1 MHRVLCGKT
10 LGLKFWEK
18 ARKGREEHY
27 GELPWPAI
35 SKNIRAGDLR
45 EDDREISKHEHSFKD
60 CVSAAFKHAEHKNSL
75 LQKDYDRA
83 LEHCQKNL
91 SRKAGDRGDEHPC
104 FVDVQVAKEAI
115 EKLEDLKRSEH
126 RMDNRLSRE
135 EWTDCFMEVRR
146 GVGRLTPSTRCLC
159 ATAWRSNHHPRPRLM
174 NTSRIDGVKAQQRHG
189 TRSHP
194 NRTHA
199 GLAGEGDAA
208 PIVVGPEAPQEE
220 EATSYEGSSTTRSE
234 KRRVGAAASS
244 PLPSYQTSIGVG
256 HAAREQASKIGLED
270 APAR

>member
-75 LQKDYDRA
+75 LQKDHRA
-83 LEHCQKNL
+83 WSTARRTCREKRATAAT
-91 SRKAGDRGDEHPC
+91 STRAR
-104 FVDVQVAKEAI
+104 DVQVAEAI

-135 EWTDCFMEVRR
+135 DLDCFMEV
-146 GVGRLTPSTRCLC
+146 
-159 ATAWRSNHHPRPRLM
+159 WREKRDAKAVTLRSK
-174 NTSRIDGVKAQQRHG
+174 TS
-189 TRSHP
+189 
-194 NRTHA
+194 
-199 GLAGEGDAA
+199 
-208 PIVVGPEAPQEE
+208 QEE
-220 EATSYEGSSTTRSE
+220 KTTSHGSSTTRGE
-234 KRRVGAAASS
+234 KDEERSYLLPADTTNRRRRCRENKHQKLVWKMHCRDKRQKERCVLRAWAPSMNLPEAPEARQADRSGSRWAISS
-244 PLPSYQTSIGVG
+244 T
-256 HAAREQASKIGLED
+256 
-270 APAR
+270 

>member
-1 MHRVLCGKT
+1 MHRALCGKT

-35 SKNIRAGDLR
+35 SNNIRAGDLR

-83 LEHCQKNL
+83 LDHCQKNL

-104 FVDVQVAKEAI
+104 YVDVQVAKEAI
-115 EKLEDLKRSEH
+115 IKLEDLKRSEH

-135 EWTDCFMEVRR
+135 EWTDCFTEVWKEKEMRR
-146 GVGRLTPSTRCLC
+146 QLLLD
-159 ATAWRSNHHPRPRLM
+159 PRPPKRKKLPLRLKK
-174 NTSRIDGVKAQQRHG
+174 GVQH
-189 TRSHP
+189 
-194 NRTHA
+194 
-199 GLAGEGDAA
+199 
-208 PIVVGPEAPQEE
+208 VVKKDEW
-220 EATSYEGSSTTRSE
+220 
-234 KRRVGAAASS
+234 
-244 PLPSYQTSIGVG
+244 
-256 HAAREQASKIGLED
+256 
-270 APAR
+270 